1 MINCSFE
8 GSAQNKRANTILL
21 QENTHTV
28 RKVYVLFNSRLLC
41 VIVNGIGEGYT
52 VYYSNS
58 KLITFYA

>member
-52 VYYSNS
+52 VY
-58 KLITFYA
+58 